1 MDFIYVVGIAQAF
14 FFALLLSRKREKSV
28 ADHILMAW
36 LVFIGLHLLWFY
48 WDYTGFTSKHPHLFG
63 PNRFMPAAEGPFM
76 WIYGQA
82 LLTGASKFQ
91 RKWLLHFL
99 PFVLLNLL
107 VIDIYLLPAQEKLE
121 FMKVILPYEL
131 PWQAKIGNFFNLY
144 SGPLYVILLLVQ
156 LRRFRRKMKDFFS
169 FEEVHLRWL
178 KRLAWGMAGIW
189 VVVLGT
195 GFYCTIMDT
204 TLPDRNNAYIFTA
217 VSAFVLFLG
226 YHGLRY
232 ENILVKYSFDQ
243 RENGQGK
250 TGSTLEK
257 YQRSGLK
264 PEQEKLLLASVVRLM
279 EEKRL
284 YREPNFTLDDLAR
297 ELDTQR
303 HYLSQAIGSEQGQ
316 TFFTLVNR
324 YRVAEAQQK
333 LASPDFAH
341 YSFLG
346 IGLECG
352 FNSKASFNRVFKEY
366 TGQTPSQY
374 KQNLQLLAS

>member
-36 LVFIGLHLLWFY
+36 LIFIGLHLLWFY

-63 PNRFMPAAEGPFM
+63 PNRFMPAAEGPYM
-76 WIYGQA
+76 WIYAQA
-82 LLTGASKFQ
+82 LLTGAKKFQ
-91 RKWLLHFL
+91 RKWLLHFV

-121 FMKVILPYEL
+121 FMKVVLPHNL

-144 SGPLYVILLLVQ
+144 SGPLYVTLLLVQ
-156 LRRFRRKMKDFFS
+156 LRRFRRKMNDYFS
-169 FEEVHLRWL
+169 FEEVHLQWL
-178 KRLAWGMAGIW
+178 KRLAWGMGGIW

-195 GFYCTIMDT
+195 GFYCAIMDT
-204 TLPDRNNAYIFTA
+204 TLPDRNNAYIFSA
-217 VSAFVLFLG
+217 VSVFVLFLG
-226 YHGLRY
+226 YYGLRY
-232 ENILVKYSFDQ
+232 ENILVKYSIAPG
-243 RENGQGK
+243 ENSK
-250 TGSTLEK
+250 SNEGSTSEK

-264 PEQEKLLLASVVRLM
+264 HEQGKLLLTQIVRLM

-297 ELDTQR
+297 ELNTQR
-303 HYLSQAIGSEQGQ
+303 HYLSQAIGSESGQ

-324 YRVAEAQQK
+324 YRVEEAQQK
-333 LASPDFAH
+333 LASPAFAH
-341 YSFLG
+341 FSILG
-346 IGLECG
+346 IGLDCG

-374 KQNLQLLAS
+374 KENLQLMAS